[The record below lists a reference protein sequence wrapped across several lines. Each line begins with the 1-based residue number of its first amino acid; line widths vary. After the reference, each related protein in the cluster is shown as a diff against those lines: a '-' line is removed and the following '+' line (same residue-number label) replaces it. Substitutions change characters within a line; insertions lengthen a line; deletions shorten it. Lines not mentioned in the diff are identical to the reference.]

1 MKRLNIMVCPHNPS
15 SRAEGWGWKAGGL
28 LELPSVSVDSWES
41 PGSGRDL
48 ASKDKIESNPGRL
61 DF

>member
-1 MKRLNIMVCPHNPS
+1 MVCPHNPS
-15 SRAEGWGWKAGGL
+15 SRPEGWGWKTGGL
-28 LELPSVSVDSWES
+28 LELPSVSVDNWES